1 MSSNSCTTPSRTVG
15 WRLPRRATT
24 GQSEDLRP
32 SPRGVVRS
40 APGVPSPVG
49 RVLRPGEPVRRSTC
63 RGHPPAPILR
73 SSPGHGYARGSGSG
87 AGSGRGGMRSIWRG
101 AVSFGLVSIGV
112 KLYSATEDK
121 DIRFHQVHATD
132 GGRVKYK
139 RVCSIDGDEV
149 EYGDIAKGYELP
161 DGQVVVLTDEDFEEL
176 PLSTRREVEVL
187 EFVDQ
192 DEIDPIMFEKTYYL
206 EPEGPAARPYVLL
219 RDALENAGQVAI
231 TKIAIRQRESL
242 AALRVRD
249 GILVL
254 HTMRWPDEIRRPDF
268 AFLDEDISVR
278 PQELKMA
285 EALIGSMTGA
295 FDHTEFTDD
304 YREAMTALLEA
315 KQSGGEVQ
323 TVPELEDTGGAVVDL
338 MSALRRSV
346 ERARGG
352 AVADSGDDATDD
364 DAEDEAQA
372 ATAPARRAPAKGTPA
387 KKAPAKKTAAQKT
400 AAEKPAAKATAAT
413 RTAATS
419 TSAKKAP
426 AAKKAADKP
435 PAKRARRSAS

>member
-1 MSSNSCTTPSRTVG
+1 
-15 WRLPRRATT
+15 
-24 GQSEDLRP
+24 
-32 SPRGVVRS
+32 
-40 APGVPSPVG
+40 
-49 RVLRPGEPVRRSTC
+49 
-63 RGHPPAPILR
+63 
-73 SSPGHGYARGSGSG
+73 
-87 AGSGRGGMRSIWRG
+87 MRSIWRG

-121 DIRFHQVHATD
+121 DIRFHQVHAAD

-139 RVCSIDGDEV
+139 RVCSIDGEEV
-149 EYGDIAKGYELP
+149 EYSDIAKGYELP
-161 DGQVVVLTDEDFEEL
+161 DGQVVILTDEDFDEL
-176 PLSTRREVEVL
+176 PLSTRREIEVL
-187 EFVDQ
+187 EFVAQ

-206 EPEGPAARPYVLL
+206 EPDGPAARPYVLL

-268 AFLDEDISVR
+268 GFLDEDISVR

-285 EALIGSMTGA
+285 EALISSMTGE
-295 FDHTEFTDD
+295 FDPGEFTDD

-323 TVPELEDTGGAVVDL
+323 QVPEVEDTGGAVVDL

-352 AVADSGDDATDD
+352 SSDDADEAAD
-364 DAEDEAQA
+364 DAPA
-372 ATAPARRAPAKGTPA
+372 AEAPAKRAPAKKTAPA
-387 KKAPAKKTAAQKT
+387 KKAPAKKA
-400 AAEKPAAKATAAT
+400 AAEKPATKKTTAAESG
-413 RTAATS
+413 AD
-419 TSAKKAP
+419 KP
-426 AAKKAADKP
+426 AAKKTADKP
-435 PAKRARRSAS
+435 PAKRARRSA

>member
-1 MSSNSCTTPSRTVG
+1 
-15 WRLPRRATT
+15 
-24 GQSEDLRP
+24 
-32 SPRGVVRS
+32 
-40 APGVPSPVG
+40 
-49 RVLRPGEPVRRSTC
+49 
-63 RGHPPAPILR
+63 
-73 SSPGHGYARGSGSG
+73 
-87 AGSGRGGMRSIWRG
+87 MRSIWRG

-139 RVCSIDGDEV
+139 RVCSIDGEEV
-149 EYGDIAKGYELP
+149 EYSDIAKGYELP
-161 DGQVVVLTDEDFEEL
+161 DGQVVILTDEDFDDL
-176 PLSTRREVEVL
+176 PLSTRREIEVL

-206 EPEGPAARPYVLL
+206 EPDGPAARPYVLL

-242 AALRVRD
+242 AAMRVKD
-249 GILVL
+249 GVLVL

-285 EALIGSMTGA
+285 EALIASMTGE
-295 FDHTEFTDD
+295 FDATEFSDD
-304 YREAMTALLEA
+304 YREALTELLEA

-323 TVPELEDTGGAVVDL
+323 QVPEVPDSGAAVVDL

-352 AVADSGDDATDD
+352 AADD
-364 DAEDEAQA
+364 DAEDADD
-372 ATAPARRAPAKGTPA
+372 APAAEAPAKKAPAKKATPA
-387 KKAPAKKTAAQKT
+387 KKAPAKKAAAAKKTTATKT
-400 AAEKPAAKATAAT
+400 AA
-413 RTAATS
+413 
-419 TSAKKAP
+419 AKKTT
-426 AAKKAADKP
+426 ADKP
-435 PAKRARRSAS
+435 PAKRARRSA

>member
-1 MSSNSCTTPSRTVG
+1 
-15 WRLPRRATT
+15 
-24 GQSEDLRP
+24 
-32 SPRGVVRS
+32 
-40 APGVPSPVG
+40 
-49 RVLRPGEPVRRSTC
+49 
-63 RGHPPAPILR
+63 
-73 SSPGHGYARGSGSG
+73 
-87 AGSGRGGMRSIWRG
+87 MRSIWRG

-139 RVCSIDGDEV
+139 RVCSIDGEEV
-149 EYGDIAKGYELP
+149 EYRDIAKGYELP
-161 DGQVVVLTDEDFEEL
+161 DGQVVILTDEDFEDL
-176 PLSTRREVEVL
+176 PLATRREIEVL

-192 DEIDPIMFEKTYYL
+192 DEIDPIHFEKTYYL

-249 GILVL
+249 GVLVL
-254 HTMRWPDEIRRPDF
+254 HTMRWPDEIRTPDF

-285 EALIGSMTGA
+285 EALIASMTGE
-295 FDHTEFTDD
+295 FDASSFTDD
-304 YREAMTALLEA
+304 YRKAMTALLEA

-323 TVPELEDTGGAVVDL
+323 QVPEVADDGAAVVDL

-352 AVADSGDDATDD
+352 AADESADDGPA
-364 DAEDEAQA
+364 AE
-372 ATAPARRAPAKGTPA
+372 APAKRSPAKKADGASDRAPA
-387 KKAPAKKTAAQKT
+387 KKAPAKKAA
-400 AAEKPAAKATAAT
+400 PAKA
-413 RTAATS
+413 
-419 TSAKKAP
+419 
-426 AAKKAADKP
+426 AAKKAAPAEAAPAKAAPAKAAAKTAAKKTADKP
-435 PAKRARRSAS
+435 PAKRARRSA

>member
-1 MSSNSCTTPSRTVG
+1 
-15 WRLPRRATT
+15 
-24 GQSEDLRP
+24 
-32 SPRGVVRS
+32 
-40 APGVPSPVG
+40 
-49 RVLRPGEPVRRSTC
+49 
-63 RGHPPAPILR
+63 
-73 SSPGHGYARGSGSG
+73 
-87 AGSGRGGMRSIWRG
+87 MRSIWRG

-121 DIRFHQVHATD
+121 DIRFHQVHAAD

-139 RVCSIDGDEV
+139 RVCSIDGEEV
-149 EYGDIAKGYELP
+149 EYSDIAKGYELP
-161 DGQVVVLTDEDFEEL
+161 DGQVVILTDEDFDEL
-176 PLSTRREVEVL
+176 PLSTRREIEVL
-187 EFVDQ
+187 QFVDQ
-192 DEIDPIMFEKTYYL
+192 DEIDPIHFEKTYYL

-249 GILVL
+249 GLLVL

-268 AFLDEDISVR
+268 GFLDEDISVR

-285 EALIGSMTGA
+285 EALIASMTGE
-295 FDHTEFTDD
+295 FDPSEFTDD

-323 TVPELEDTGGAVVDL
+323 QVPEVEDTGGAVVDL

-352 AVADSGDDATDD
+352 SGSDETGDDAA
-364 DAEDEAQA
+364 AEE
-372 ATAPARRAPAKGTPA
+372 APAAEAPA
-387 KKAPAKKTAAQKT
+387 KKAPAKKAAAAKKAPAKKA
-400 AAEKPAAKATAAT
+400 AAEKPAAAKTE
-413 RTAATS
+413 
-419 TSAKKAP
+419 KKAP

-435 PAKRARRSAS
+435 PAKRARRSA